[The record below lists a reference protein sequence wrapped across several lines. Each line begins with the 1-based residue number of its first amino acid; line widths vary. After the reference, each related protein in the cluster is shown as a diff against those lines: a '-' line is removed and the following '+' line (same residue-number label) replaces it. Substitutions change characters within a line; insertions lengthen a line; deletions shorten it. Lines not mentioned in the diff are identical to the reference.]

1 MDPVLADVGEH
12 QDLEELHDA
21 RLAGNPG
28 LHAGAL
34 AAQSKKTI
42 AGPIVSSVVSCS
54 SSALIPK

>member
-1 MDPVLADVGEH
+1 M
-12 QDLEELHDA
+12 
-21 RLAGNPG
+21 NWTTPG
-28 LHAGAL
+28 WLDTQACSRAL